1 MTGRPGLLELVLY
14 QIFVFVHV
22 SKSTLSVPVNLF
34 GLELPLLVNILLVVE
49 LTKYYNLEVKTT
61 E

>member
-1 MTGRPGLLELVLY
+1 MTGSPGLLELVLH

>member
-14 QIFVFVHV
+14 QLFVFVHV

>member
-49 LTKYYNLEVKTT
+49 FIKYYNLEVKMT

>member
-1 MTGRPGLLELVLY
+1 MTGSPGLLELVLY

>member
-49 LTKYYNLEVKTT
+49 FTKYYNLEVKMT